1 MRPRMDEMSKPKLH
15 EIRTVRESGVHF
27 MYIAKLNGKWT
38 DLAPYGNRIP

>member
-1 MRPRMDEMSKPKLH
+1 MKQPKIHELRTMRND
-15 EIRTVRESGVHF
+15 GVYF